1 MERSGAYSGD
11 GGHGAAPSDEDLM
24 RRAQQEDRAAF
35 TMLMRR
41 YEHPLFNYLARM
53 IGSRADAEDLVQ
65 ESFLRVH
72 RHRDRYRV
80 GRPFR
85 PWLYRIATNLAKDHM
100 RYHARRRHASL
111 DAPVA
116 GDDDRLLGDAL
127 ADPGAGPRAIAE
139 ATELQARLEAA
150 VQSLPVKHRTVFLM
164 ARYDNMPYD
173 EIARTLRVPVG
184 TVKSRMNKAVSFVLH
199 AVEDTPT

>member
-1 MERSGAYSGD
+1 LERSGAYNGD

-41 YEHPLFNYLARM
+41 YERPLFNYLARM
-53 IGSRADAEDLVQ
+53 IGARADAEDLVQ

-72 RHRDRYRV
+72 RHRDRYRE
-80 GRPFR
+80 GHPFR
-85 PWLYRIATNLAKDHM
+85 PWLYRIATNLAKDHL
-100 RYHARRRHASL
+100 RYHSRRRHASL

-116 GDDDRLLGDAL
+116 GDADRLLGDAL

-139 ATELQARLEAA
+139 AAELQARLEAA

-184 TVKSRMNKAVSFVLH
+184 TVKSRMNKAVNLVLR
-199 AVEDTPT
+199 AVEDTQG